1 MTRGNFNSAAGRLT
15 RVQRCRCERRQCEFG
30 GFGMSQDARDLRN
43 AGLYHLVASAVLAAG
58 VVLGGAFVAE
68 RAIVNPAVAEIVN
81 SAFAETGSSLETMRM
96 PTRLSVVVANAREI
110 RDALA
115 KPHPPLAPLPPI
127 TEKLA
132 YGHLKPGSRV
142 AQSSVTQRPLKLK
155 QEAMNAMASA
165 GPQPETRGPASAPV
179 DLHRVY

>member
-1 MTRGNFNSAAGRLT
+1 
-15 RVQRCRCERRQCEFG
+15 
-30 GFGMSQDARDLRN
+30 MSHARDLRN
-43 AGLYHLVASAVLAAG
+43 AGLYLVASTVLAAG
-58 VVLGGAFVAE
+58 IVLGGAFLAE
-68 RAIVNPAVAEIVN
+68 RAMVN
-81 SAFAETGSSLETMRM
+81 SAFAGIANAFAETGSSPETPESM
-96 PTRLSVVVANAREI
+96 PTRVSLVVANAREI

-142 AQSSVTQRPLKLK
+142 AQSSVPQRPLKLK

-165 GPQPETRGPASAPV
+165 GPQPGDETRASHSASAPV

>member
-1 MTRGNFNSAAGRLT
+1 MRIWR
-15 RVQRCRCERRQCEFG
+15 
-30 GFGMSQDARDLRN
+30 FGMSQDARDLRN
-43 AGLYHLVASAVLAAG
+43 AGLYLVASAVLAAG
-58 VVLGGAFVAE
+58 FVLGGAFFAE
-68 RAIVNPAVAEIVN
+68 RAIVNPAVAEIVT
-81 SAFAETGSSLETMRM
+81 SAFAETGSSLETMPESM

-127 TEKLA
+127 TEELA